1 MRWSAALP
9 LLALALSAAASAQ
22 AKSPLS
28 DVDDPIIGSY
38 KARGLAAEV
47 TEANCGGGSYSV
59 QNSPDGT
66 SISVLFD
73 NFTASGAQ
81 AMAGSAHTNCVVQIP
96 LNLPAGYS
104 WGVPDGLP
112 RFRPPGRGAERPA
125 ERRLWGRPPRSG
137 SQFPPRRP
145 RRLRWR
151 LRLQREPRRGPDEAR
166 RLRRGRRPQ
175 HDRCARPEVQR
186 RVSRRPG
193 DPGFRG
199 RRGARR
205 RGLRRRPEEVP
216 QLRSVAAKA

>member
-81 AMAGSAHTNCVVQIP
+81 AMAGSAHTNCAVQIP

-104 WGVPDGLP
+104 LGV
-112 RFRPPGRGAERPA
+112 FRMDYRGFAHLDVGQSALLSVDYGVGRQGRGRNFHRGVRGGYDGDFVFSENLGAGLMKRAGCAEDA
-125 ERRLWGRPPRSG
+125 ALNMTASLDLRRNGG
-137 SQFPPRRP
+137 SQDA
-145 RRLRWR
+145 LVT
-151 LRLQREPRRGPDEAR
+151 LDSVDGAARGGVVFLVDLKKCR
-166 RLRRGRRPQ
+166 N
-175 HDRCARPEVQR
+175 
-186 RVSRRPG
+186 
-193 DPGFRG
+193 
-199 RRGARR
+199 
-205 RGLRRRPEEVP
+205 
-216 QLRSVAAKA
+216 